1 MTATSFSLTKR
12 DKPLRILSTSDW
24 HLGNPR
30 VPAGNICD
38 RLRHYMFPLLEQT
51 DLLNIGGDVWD
62 TLMTL
67 NDETNVIVSFLID
80 LLRMCHVNNVTVR
93 VLLGTFSHDRDQSS
107 VFEIYQKK
115 CHFTND
121 LRYISKVYLEEIESL
136 NVRILYLP
144 DDLPYESSE
153 ACLEAVSD
161 MMKTRG
167 WTWVDYVF
175 GHGYFQHM
183 LPKNIPREPKC
194 TFRVSQF
201 TPWVRRYI
209 LMGHI
214 HLSDQ
219 TQNVIYNNSF
229 DRLAHGEEAS
239 KGCLYIEDSG
249 DMAKLKIIDN
259 PDATKFVTL
268 DLTKETDPEKVGDLY
283 LSLVKQ
289 KFQGIPG
296 YVRVVHPSAEIRQ
309 SLHRLTNSRHPE
321 LFYSFRQ
328 TPHDVVNEAR
338 LTVRKSFDVVEYPT
352 PTEHTL
358 PKMVFDYLEANGGSK
373 INPDRITPILND
385 L

>member
-1 MTATSFSLTKR
+1 
-12 DKPLRILSTSDW
+12 
-24 HLGNPR
+24 
-30 VPAGNICD
+30 
-38 RLRHYMFPLLEQT
+38 
-51 DLLNIGGDVWD
+51 
-62 TLMTL
+62 
-67 NDETNVIVSFLID
+67 
-80 LLRMCHVNNVTVR
+80 
-93 VLLGTFSHDRDQSS
+93 
-107 VFEIYQKK
+107 
-115 CHFTND
+115 
-121 LRYISKVYLEEIESL
+121 
-136 NVRILYLP
+136 
-144 DDLPYESSE
+144 
-153 ACLEAVSD
+153 
-161 MMKTRG
+161 
-167 WTWVDYVF
+167 
-175 GHGYFQHM
+175 M

-296 YVRVVHPSAEIRQ
+296 YVRVVHPSAEI
-309 SLHRLTNSRHPE
+309 
-321 LFYSFRQ
+321 
-328 TPHDVVNEAR
+328 
-338 LTVRKSFDVVEYPT
+338 
-352 PTEHTL
+352 
-358 PKMVFDYLEANGGSK
+358 
-373 INPDRITPILND
+373 
-385 L
+385 